1 MRAGYYKYIAVR
13 WQSLLIASRKPQET
27 ITALETTHK
36 FRLKDQ
42 DQPPSVYALATTRG
56 HLCYAPIKYS
66 TSREDDWGDFKRI
79 FGHTPQAIFTLANGD
94 RLDTSTYWTW
104 GGIQNISVT
113 DWSLQSW
120 VIQIGF
126 WCGLLSWQCLDFVPP
141 PRQNMDPLA
150 KRIHGYIPRWNTVYR
165 IPTEEPV
172 HQHSGNCRW
181 LGTLMLQR
189 SQRGVE
195 STAPRPLERVLFT
208 TYVVLTC
215 SVLFYAES
223 QLLVPYIGPT
233 KRS

>member
-113 DWSLQSW
+113 GWSLQKLGHSNRM
-120 VIQIGF
+120 V
-126 WCGLLSWQCLDFVPP
+126 WCGLLSWQCLDFVLPP
-141 PRQNMDPLA
+141 KTKLA
-150 KRIHGYIPRWNTVYR
+150 KTHWPNESMDTYQDETRHHSYRRTCPPTFRKLPLTGNTHVAR
-165 IPTEEPV
+165 GP
-172 HQHSGNCRW
+172 G
-181 LGTLMLQR
+181 
-189 SQRGVE
+189 RGVE
-195 STAPRPLERVLFT
+195 STLLGLLRGCIFT
-208 TYVVLTC
+208 TYVV
-215 SVLFYAES
+215 
-223 QLLVPYIGPT
+223 
-233 KRS
+233 